1 MKKLISREGPAVG
14 TANERRLIE
23 KAGGESTIAK
33 SYQTNLDGT
42 KTMAHTRGELSRP
55 EVITTDPEP
64 AKPLVDDGEWT
75 YDYNPLRSAGG
86 GLVPD
91 LEGALPRND
100 PAKGAKTRRG
110 GLKITSET
118 ECMLSVSKSS
128 YDIHDKDKHR
138 KMVRGPNYWYDKR
151 NVVTWASEIEVDEAG
166 DWSDYPRTNHVGV
179 VQYEDATGLHEIT
192 IMSQQPWAAYNGG
205 TAILCACLA
214 KSADG
219 RRYLRVAFI
228 NSGMLYVRD
237 FRKGVL
243 IATASWR
250 HVGLTSHTGPVVD
263 GLQIDGIRTGRNLAG
278 FSQDGLRL
286 VTAFD
291 PDSLATAWRGN
302 KCLVLTIP
310 PPGES
315 LSITPS
321 IHAFSVP
328 ILDKLI
334 PNRTVVGDWTSPGL
348 PTNTGSLVGLA
359 ELTRTTV
366 STGAVETFDHDLAP
380 FDSRLDHSSQQDVA
394 DDTAPDWFVG
404 GLGDLFSG
412 QESTRCEILALGF
425 SKAGDVCSV
434 IKSVDISGRS
444 DFTRSKETNYRLW
457 FSDVVDVTFS
467 WVGAVPY
474 VSTGSYPSREHETST
489 YEYSYI
495 GNYSGASSQ
504 KYYFCSG
511 ASAINLDAI
520 KDEETTNI
528 TFSELRSVNWSKE
541 WSISYSDN
549 SPAYAS
555 ELKSGGSLVYTKN
568 EYSCTQTLTVSET
581 KFGSLTVSAADFIA
595 GVIIVVKTPSS
606 QLPGYVEHRS
616 ETGEVTYA
624 PSDIP
629 MGVSG
634 YPDLNL
640 GDGDPSV
647 SIWRNAIQLAEKTV
661 PSGTGVSYGDWWE
674 KKKAFLAFTRDEA
687 DNFGGLLYKAGSWYN
702 LVRNPNEPDGE
713 FPHVPPNISHY

>member
-23 KAGGESTIAK
+23 KAGGENTIAK

-75 YDYNPLRSAGG
+75 YDYNPLRSSGG

-192 IMSQQPWAAYNGG
+192 IMSQQNWAASSSGDE
-205 TAILCACLA
+205 ILCACMA

-228 NSGMLYVRD
+228 NSGKLYIRD

-250 HVGLTSHTGPVVD
+250 HVGVTPHTGPVVD
-263 GLQIDGIRTGRNLAG
+263 GIQIDGIRTGRNLAR

-291 PDSLATAWRGN
+291 PDALEMTHDFHGN

-310 PPGES
+310 PPGEA

-321 IHAFSVP
+321 LHAFNVPLVDFEQREKQTSGEWLSGDVPSVY
-328 ILDKLI
+328 
-334 PNRTVVGDWTSPGL
+334 
-348 PTNTGSLVGLA
+348 TGSFAGLQ
-359 ELTRTTV
+359 EMTRTTV
-366 STGAVETFDHDLAP
+366 KTGAVETFDPDLTL
-380 FDSRLDHSSQQDVA
+380 FEERQDRVQQLDA
-394 DDTAPDWFVG
+394 INGTAFGHIWYE
-404 GLGDLFSG
+404 SG
-412 QESTRCEILALGF
+412 IAYTSPTYCEILALGF
-425 SKAGDVCSV
+425 SKSGDVCGV
-434 IKSVDISGRS
+434 VKTNDQSVDMSS
-444 DFTRSKETNYRLW
+444 SSSLDYHYRHW
-457 FSDVVDVTFS
+457 FSDPVDVSFD
-467 WVGAVPY
+467 WHYAEHY
-474 VSTGSYPSREHETST
+474 ISTGTGPSREREESTKAILHTDWHSKVTSK
-489 YEYSYI
+489 
-495 GNYSGASSQ
+495 NV
-504 KYYFCSG
+504 YFCSG
-511 ASAINLDAI
+511 ASAVNLDVLSGESTTDSKYESIYERDASSEKSI
-520 KDEETTNI
+520 AYYDASPFYARTEKTGGGIVVSKYTSSTNI
-528 TFSELRSVNWSKE
+528 TVTLSEEIPGSV
-541 WSISYSDN
+541 
-549 SPAYAS
+549 
-555 ELKSGGSLVYTKN
+555 
-568 EYSCTQTLTVSET
+568 
-581 KFGSLTVSAADFIA
+581 FVSAVDFVA
-595 GVIIVVKTPSS
+595 GVAVFVSTTEKQIPEYTIWPMPPYGIWSTAPETS
-606 QLPGYVEHRS
+606 LGYS
-616 ETGEVTYA
+616 
-624 PSDIP
+624 
-629 MGVSG
+629 
-634 YPDLNL
+634 
-640 GDGDPSV
+640 DPSV
-647 SIWRNAIQLAEKTV
+647 SIWRNAMQIAEKTV
-661 PSGTGVSYGDWWE
+661 PYGTWVSHGDWWE

-702 LVRNPNEPDGE
+702 LVRNPNEPAGE